1 MSNLEIRE
9 FSQAIINFIN
19 SSALP
24 VEVKRLALSDIMHQL
39 DSAANTILQNE
50 IAERDRLANEEKEEQ
65 DNGTEQIVQPD
76 RVGE

>member
-9 FSQAIINFIN
+9 FSQAIINFVN

-39 DSAANTILQNE
+39 DSASNTAIQGE
-50 IAERDRLANEEKEEQ
+50 IVERDRKEKEGQ
-65 DNGTEQIVQPD
+65 DNGTEQVVQQD
-76 RVGE
+76 

>member
-9 FSQAIINFIN
+9 FSQAIINFVN

-24 VEVKRLALSDIMHQL
+24 VEVKRLALADILHQL

-50 IAERDRLANEEKEEQ
+50 ISERDKLIKEEKEGQ
-65 DNGTEQIVQPD
+65 DNGTEQTVQPD